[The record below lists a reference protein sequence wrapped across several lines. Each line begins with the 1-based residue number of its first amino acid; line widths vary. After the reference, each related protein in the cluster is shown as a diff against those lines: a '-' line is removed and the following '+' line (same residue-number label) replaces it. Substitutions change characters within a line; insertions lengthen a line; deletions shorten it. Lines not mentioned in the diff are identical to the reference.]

1 MVVHISMRVMQKSI
15 LPLAP
20 PLNFHCGE
28 IDLVLLASG
37 LLILRAARRSLPIA
51 AEGLAYLCLVFITCL
66 LLRGMGNES

>member
-1 MVVHISMRVMQKSI
+1 MRVMQKSI

-51 AEGLAYLCLVFITCL
+51 AEERERLTNLFSIYCMLTFA
-66 LLRGMGNES
+66 GNGK

>member
-51 AEGLAYLCLVFITCL
+51 AE
-66 LLRGMGNES
+66 RGACIFMFSIYYMLTFAGNGK